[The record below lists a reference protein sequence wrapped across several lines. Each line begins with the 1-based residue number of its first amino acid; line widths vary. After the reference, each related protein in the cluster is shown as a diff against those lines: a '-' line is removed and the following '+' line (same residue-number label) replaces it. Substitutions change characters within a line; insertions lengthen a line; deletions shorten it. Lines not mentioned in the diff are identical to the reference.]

1 MLVLTIGHSS
11 HGWPH
16 FQHLLDQHRI
26 GCIADV
32 RSYPRSRLPHFTS
45 PMLRVLLNRMG
56 VSYVWLGDQL
66 GGRPRSGPNLYAEM
80 AETLFFRT
88 GIERLLEIAPRTRL
102 ALMCAEA
109 EVLECHRFLLVT
121 RHLAA
126 IGIEIE
132 HIHGDGTIETQ
143 HDAEERLMARLRI
156 KPDLLTTREERL
168 ADAYRKQE
176 LRLRG
181 ESA

>member
-1 MLVLTIGHSS
+1 MLVLTLGHSW
-11 HGWPH
+11 HDWPR

-45 PMLRVLLNRMG
+45 PMFRVLLNRIG
-56 VSYVWLGDQL
+56 VSYLWLGDQL
-66 GGRPRSGPNLYAEM
+66 GGRPRSGPSLYAEISR
-80 AETLFFRT
+80 TPFFRT
-88 GIERLLEIAPRTRL
+88 GIKRLLEIAPRTRI
-102 ALMCAEA
+102 AITCAEA
-109 EVLECHRFLLVT
+109 KNLECHRVLLIA

-126 IGIEIE
+126 LGVEVE

-143 HDAEERLMARLRI
+143 HDAEERLMSRWRI

-168 ADAYRKQE
+168 AEAYRKQE

-181 ESA
+181 ESV